1 MLVFAIFFAALAL
14 LGSLVGLGLVGQPM
28 GQHPITG
35 YGWSLVINGLALS
48 AFFLFL
54 QRQRAKQRS

>member
-1 MLVFAIFFAALAL
+1 MLVFAILFAALAL

-28 GQHPITG
+28 GQHAITG

-54 QRQRAKQRS
+54 KRERAKQRL